1 MPEEDPKGI
10 PEFWLTI
17 FKSVDMLSDMLQVY
31 LNALSIPHALYT
43 FHAILKQ
50 SHISLIWLLPQE
62 HDEPI
67 LKHLK
72 DIQVKFSEPGQ
83 PMVSIIVL
91 YQGIHVIV
99 IKENSI
105 NVTRTCIVLF
115 FSPHRVLH

>member
-17 FKSVDMLSDMLQVY
+17 FKSVDMLSDMLQVH
-31 LNALSIPHALYT
+31 LNAVYRACPIHLSSQFWTVSCVSDLT
-43 FHAILKQ
+43 VCV
-50 SHISLIWLLPQE
+50 QE

-83 PMVSIIVL
+83 PMVSIAML
-91 YQGIHVIV
+91 
-99 IKENSI
+99 
-105 NVTRTCIVLF
+105 
-115 FSPHRVLH
+115 

>member
-1 MPEEDPKGI
+1 MSVEDPTGI

-31 LNALSIPHALYT
+31 
-43 FHAILKQ
+43 FHARARSSCTICGSAHSEAVTFTCLFA
-50 SHISLIWLLPQE
+50 LLHQE

-83 PMVSIIVL
+83 PMVRIVVS
-91 YQGIHVIV
+91 YHGIHVV
-99 IKENSI
+99 
-105 NVTRTCIVLF
+105 VMT
-115 FSPHRVLH
+115 